1 MIFGNPWGLLL
12 LGAIPAVLAI
22 HLYRRRFKP
31 LVVTGLFLYGAP
43 TLAPAAGR
51 RREHLRRRR
60 SLLLEILAILA
71 ATWFLSDPHIAEHQQ
86 GIHHVYLLDRRATL
100 TAQGT
105 DGLSSIERARQ
116 DLHSQWKTAKNGD
129 RWTLI
134 ASGEPPQLLC
144 GPAATLA
151 QAQTALAAWQAD
163 QPWHELDSG
172 LALAV
177 ALAAGGTTT
186 VISDREP
193 AGLPPN
199 VGIQAYGEERPT
211 VGLASVRWLR
221 DGGNERI
228 AVQFLGQGADATR
241 VLVLR
246 DATREYLRQE
256 VTLTA
261 GQPQV
266 ITIPVPPAWQNTTLT
281 AELLGA
287 DPYALDDRVDL
298 LRPHARLVSWHAEE
312 LNEISRAAITRALQA
327 SGGAVSSDTTAT
339 QLIIG
344 ADPHAQAGQWSVRIR
359 AGQAAPVLGPFLARR
374 GEAVLSDCD
383 ASGILWSGGAT
394 NADRANAHDTGEVLL
409 LAGETV
415 LLTRQDSG
423 RDRAYTLWCDLDHST
438 LLQNPW
444 WPVFWANVVAARA
457 EALPGIA
464 DPNVPCGQTVQFV
477 LPPGLLRAVL
487 TDPSGEAVELR
498 ADAQGRIVHPGLL
511 RSGMYRVDLPEQES
525 FMPTSATP
533 WLTLAAH
540 PLDAR
545 LADLKNATRLDRA
558 PPTSG
563 LGERERQRS
572 PVALLLPLLL
582 IAGCALGAWT
592 AFSREEPR

>member
-12 LGAIPAVLAI
+12 LAAIPAVLAI

-43 TLAPAAGR
+43 SLAPAAGR

-60 SLLLEILAILA
+60 SLLFEILAILA

-86 GIHHVYLLDRRATL
+86 GVHHVYLLDRRTTL

-105 DGLSSIERARQ
+105 DGVTSIERARQ
-116 DLHSQWKTAKNGD
+116 ALRSQWQAAPNSD

-144 GPAATLA
+144 GPAATLT
-151 QAQTALAAWQAD
+151 QAESALATWQAD

-193 AGLPPN
+193 AGLPPS
-199 VGIQAYGEERPT
+199 VGIQAYGEALPSA
-211 VGLASVRWLR
+211 GLASVRWLR
-221 DGGNERI
+221 DGGHERI
-228 AVQFLGQGADATR
+228 AVQILAQGADAKR
-241 VLVLR
+241 ILVLR
-246 DATREYLRQE
+246 DATREYLRQS
-256 VTLTA
+256 VDLIA
-261 GQPQV
+261 GQPHV
-266 ITIPVPPAWQNTTLT
+266 ITVPVPPAWQDTTLT
-281 AELLGA
+281 AELIGA
-287 DPYALDDRVDL
+287 DPYALDDSVAL
-298 LRPHARLVSWHAEE
+298 LRPEARLVSWHAGE
-312 LNEISRAAITRALQA
+312 LPESSRLAVARALQA
-327 SGGAVSSDTTAT
+327 SDGAVSSDTTAT
-339 QLIIG
+339 YLVIG
-344 ADPHAQAGQWSVRIR
+344 ADPHPQAGQWSVRMR

-374 GEAVLSDCD
+374 GEAVLSDCE
-383 ASGILWSGGAT
+383 ANGILWSGGAT
-394 NADRANAHDTGEVLL
+394 NADLAQAKDSGDVLL

-415 LLTRQDSG
+415 LLTRQDNG
-423 RDRAYTLWCDLDHST
+423 RDREYSLWCDLDHST

-464 DPNVPCGQTVQFV
+464 DPNVPCGQAVQFV
-477 LPPGLLRAVL
+477 LPPGLVRAVI

-498 ADAQGRIVHPGLL
+498 ADAQGRIVHPGFVH
-511 RSGMYRVDLPEQES
+511 RGIYRIELPEQKS
-525 FMPTSATP
+525 TTP

-545 LADLKNATRLDRA
+545 LADLKNAARLDRA
-558 PPTSG
+558 PPASG
-563 LGERERQRS
+563 VGERERQRS

-582 IAGCALGAWT
+582 IAGCALGAWA
-592 AFSREEPR
+592 AFTREEPR